1 MTRKRYKPA
10 YYDNQ
15 EESLAR
21 ATKET
26 TWASVMD
33 AWREFY
39 NSGLI
44 NDDERKMVKKLLSNK
59 LCTPCDTNKTEREE
73 LERMN
78 DLAKA
83 LKGNLDK

>member
-1 MTRKRYKPA
+1 MARKQYKSA
-10 YYDNQ
+10 YEDTQQ
-15 EESLAR
+15 EALAR

-39 NSGLI
+39 NKGLI

-59 LCTPCDTNKTEREE
+59 LCKPCDSKMTHEEE

-78 DLAKA
+78 DLARA
-83 LKGNLDK
+83 LKGNLNK